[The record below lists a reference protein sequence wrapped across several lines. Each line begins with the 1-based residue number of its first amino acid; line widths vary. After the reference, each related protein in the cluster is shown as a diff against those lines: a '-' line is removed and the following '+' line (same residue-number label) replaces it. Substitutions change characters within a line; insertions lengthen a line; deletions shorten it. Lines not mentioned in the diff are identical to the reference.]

1 MEGHKN
7 ERDYYLRLTKDEI
20 ETIKYALRTQ
30 YAGGDNLNF
39 DGHGNDNLI
48 AKINGQEDAIRRPYV
63 VKGAHYHGM
72 MRFPRRLV
80 VMAEE
85 PKWAIEY
92 AKEHVEKEGGTFNVD
107 IESVHELANDEFVFA
122 EDD

>member
-1 MEGHKN
+1 MEGHKD
-7 ERDYYLRLTKDEI
+7 EREYYLRLTKDEI
-20 ETIKYALRTQ
+20 ETIKYALQTQ
-30 YAGGDNLNF
+30 YEGCDNLNF
-39 DGHGNDNLI
+39 DGSENDNLI
-48 AKINGQEDAIRRPYV
+48 AKINYQEDTIRRPYV

-72 MRFPRRLV
+72 MIFPRRLV

-107 IESVHELANDEFVFA
+107 VDSVHEMRDDEFIFA